1 MSWFSTDLV
10 DVNLVEDRTPGE
22 DGSTAPVSEQNPL
35 AGVDGTVVLVIGG
48 EDDVIGLT
56 GNTYFP
62 IEMMKHSSWDN
73 FENGFLLIGNRTR
86 MKPWRLL
93 SGTSSVPV

>member
-62 IEMMKHSSWDN
+62 IEMMKVGTILKMVSYSS
-73 FENGFLLIGNRTR
+73 GIGHA
-86 MKPWRLL
+86 
-93 SGTSSVPV
+93 